1 MDGQFSSHT
10 DEALVKLAQNGN
22 RAAFETLCD
31 RYLPSIYS
39 RLCALLPFEAAEDVT
54 QEVFIAA
61 RRGLQR
67 FKGRS
72 LFRTWL
78 ASITRHKVADYY
90 RKQGRSP
97 STVPLEDAAAD
108 LASSD
113 AWEERVLVRAA
124 LRRLPVQ
131 YQEVLLLRFAE
142 GLPFKEIAHI
152 LNISLEASKSRY
164 RRAIAAVAREMET
177 HPADQKPDH

>member
-31 RYLPSIYS
+31 RYLPSVYS
-39 RLCALLPFEAAEDVT
+39 RLCALLPLDAAEDVT

-61 RRGLQR
+61 LRGLER

-78 ASITRHKVADYY
+78 ASITRNKVADYY

-97 STVPLEDAAAD
+97 STVPLDGAAEN
-108 LASSD
+108 LARSD
-113 AWEERVLVRAA
+113 AWEECVLVRAA
-124 LRRLPVQ
+124 LRQLPVH

-142 GLPFKEIAHI
+142 GLPFKEIAQI
-152 LNISLEASKSRY
+152 LEISLEASKSRY
-164 RRAIAAVAREMET
+164 RRAIAAMAQEMET
-177 HPADQKPDH
+177 HSVDQEPEL